1 MTKAI
6 DIRRHIKGSNL
17 HGYVERQIKLGEAI
31 ISGLDD
37 EDRAAVHYYLF
48 KAIQI
53 ECRIGLNVSEM
64 PEDEIE
70 HYRNTTGLPLF
81 GLIDSIYQ
89 EAVETHK

>member
-31 ISGLDD
+31 IAGLDD
-37 EDRAAVHYYLF
+37 ENRAAVHYYLF
-48 KAIQI
+48 KAIQK
-53 ECRIGLNVSEM
+53 ECRIGLNISEM
-64 PEDEIE
+64 SEAEIKK
-70 HYRNTTGLPLF
+70 YKDPNGLPLF